1 MRRARIEEIIERAAY
16 QQHQH
21 RRKYPHCYSQFSP
34 SARHFVARHDISSEL
49 SITASKDNHMAY
61 THHELKHK
69 TLAELRDIA
78 KDIDHEALQG
88 YTQLNK
94 EHLVVAMCKALNIDI
109 HEHHEVVG
117 VDKAAIKLRIKALKA
132 KRDAA
137 ISAHDHKQ
145 LKVARRS
152 IHRLKRQIHKATV

>member
-1 MRRARIEEIIERAAY
+1 
-16 QQHQH
+16 
-21 RRKYPHCYSQFSP
+21 
-34 SARHFVARHDISSEL
+34 
-49 SITASKDNHMAY
+49 MAY
-61 THHELKHK
+61 THNELKHK

-78 KDIDHEALQG
+78 KDIEHEAVQG

-94 EHLVVAMCKALNIDI
+94 EHLVVAICTALGIEM

-117 VDKAAIKLRIKALKA
+117 IDKAAIKVRIKEIK
-132 KRDAA
+132 KRRDAA
-137 ISAHDHKQ
+137 IAAHDHKQ

>member
-1 MRRARIEEIIERAAY
+1 
-16 QQHQH
+16 
-21 RRKYPHCYSQFSP
+21 
-34 SARHFVARHDISSEL
+34 
-49 SITASKDNHMAY
+49 MAY

-78 KDIDHEALQG
+78 KDIEHEAVQG

-94 EHLVVAMCKALNIDI
+94 EHLVTAICRALNIDI
-109 HEHHEVVG
+109 HEHHAVVG
-117 VDKAAIKLRIKALKA
+117 IDKSAIKTRIKEWKK

-137 ISAHDHKQ
+137 LVAHDHAQ
-145 LKVARRS
+145 LKQARRS

>member
-1 MRRARIEEIIERAAY
+1 
-16 QQHQH
+16 
-21 RRKYPHCYSQFSP
+21 
-34 SARHFVARHDISSEL
+34 
-49 SITASKDNHMAY
+49 MAY
-61 THHELKHK
+61 THQELKHK

-117 VDKAAIKLRIKALKA
+117 IDKAAIKTRIKEWKK
-132 KRDAA
+132 KRDDAL
-137 ISAHDHKQ
+137 SAHDHAQ
-145 LKVARRS
+145 LKRARRS

>member
-1 MRRARIEEIIERAAY
+1 
-16 QQHQH
+16 
-21 RRKYPHCYSQFSP
+21 
-34 SARHFVARHDISSEL
+34 
-49 SITASKDNHMAY
+49 MAY
-61 THHELKHK
+61 THNELKHK

-109 HEHHEVVG
+109 HEHHDVVG
-117 VDKAAIKLRIKALKA
+117 IDKAAIKIRIKALKA
-132 KRDAA
+132 KRDEALG
-137 ISAHDHKQ
+137 AHDHLA
-145 LKVARRS
+145 LKKTRRS

>member
-1 MRRARIEEIIERAAY
+1 
-16 QQHQH
+16 
-21 RRKYPHCYSQFSP
+21 
-34 SARHFVARHDISSEL
+34 
-49 SITASKDNHMAY
+49 MAY

-78 KDIDHEALQG
+78 KDIEHDAVQG

-94 EHLVVAMCKALNIDI
+94 EHLVVAICKALNIDM
-109 HEHHEVVG
+109 HEHHDVVG
-117 VDKAAIKLRIKALKA
+117 IDKTTIKSRIKDLKR

-137 ISAHDHKQ
+137 LAAHDHAQ
-145 LKVARRS
+145 LKQARRS

>member
-1 MRRARIEEIIERAAY
+1 
-16 QQHQH
+16 
-21 RRKYPHCYSQFSP
+21 
-34 SARHFVARHDISSEL
+34 
-49 SITASKDNHMAY
+49 MAY

-78 KDIDHEALQG
+78 KDIEHEAVQG

-94 EHLVVAMCKALNIDI
+94 EHLVVAICKALSIDM
-109 HEHHEVVG
+109 HEHHDVVG
-117 VDKAAIKLRIKALKA
+117 IDKGAIKSRIKGLKK

-137 ISAHDHKQ
+137 LAAHDHAQ
-145 LKVARRS
+145 LKHARRS

>member
-1 MRRARIEEIIERAAY
+1 
-16 QQHQH
+16 
-21 RRKYPHCYSQFSP
+21 
-34 SARHFVARHDISSEL
+34 
-49 SITASKDNHMAY
+49 MAY

-78 KDIDHEALQG
+78 KDMDQEAVKG

-94 EHLVVAMCKALNIDI
+94 EHLVVAICRALNIDM

-117 VDKAAIKLRIKALKA
+117 IDKSAIKSRIHEWKK

-137 ISAHDHKQ
+137 LAAHDHAE
-145 LKVARRS
+145 LKRARRS
-152 IHRLKRQIHKATV
+152 IHHLKRQIHKATV

>member
-1 MRRARIEEIIERAAY
+1 
-16 QQHQH
+16 
-21 RRKYPHCYSQFSP
+21 
-34 SARHFVARHDISSEL
+34 
-49 SITASKDNHMAY
+49 MAY

-78 KDIDHEALQG
+78 KDIEHEAVQG

-94 EHLVVAMCKALNIDI
+94 EHLVVALCKALAIEM

-117 VDKAAIKLRIKALKA
+117 IDKAAIKTRIKALKT

-137 ISAHDHKQ
+137 LSAHDHAQ
-145 LKVARRS
+145 LKHFRRS